1 MKEHV
6 LRVLIYALIIQEIN
20 VINVLH
26 RVFLINKEIVLTKTL
41 ILLKEIA
48 KLLIKQIKTNAY
60 NVLNMINLKQSKL
73 GV

>member
-26 RVFLINKEIVLTKTL
+26 RVFLINKEVVLTKTL
-41 ILLKEIA
+41 IHLKEIV
-48 KLLIKQIKTNAY
+48 KLLMKQIKKNAY
-60 NVLNMINLKQSKL
+60 NVLNMTNLKQYKL

>member
-6 LRVLIYALIIQEIN
+6 LRVLIYALIIQKIN

-26 RVFLINKEIVLTKTL
+26 RVFLINKEIVLTKTS

-60 NVLNMINLKQSKL
+60 NVLNMTNLKQYKL